1 MLAIPSFCSSEKF
14 SRRHEGSCER
24 DRSSHCSIAS
34 SWPDRCSAR
43 HNLPTRCSRRPH
55 SQRFP
60 ILPSAHARF
69 LPRPNEGSANGANA
83 KPTGLPAS
91 VSHQGR
97 ICAAGNRSWHCE
109 LNPVGRAVVVHSG
122 RLRRRSGF
130 GGLAALLTVATDGP
144 QGVRSHAHA
153 QHEPLET
160 RRASDAL
167 PFRPGLH
174 KRA

>member
-1 MLAIPSFCSSEKF
+1 
-14 SRRHEGSCER
+14 RHY
-24 DRSSHCSIAS
+24 
-34 SWPDRCSAR
+34 
-43 HNLPTRCSRRPH
+43 LPTRCSRRPH

-97 ICAAGNRSWHCE
+97 ICAAGDRSWHCE
-109 LNPVGRAVVVHSG
+109 LNPVGRAVVVHSR

-144 QGVRSHAHA
+144 QGV
-153 QHEPLET
+153 LTET
-160 RRASDAL
+160 LGIALASFRQGDDAPGKRRTNHS
-167 PFRPGLH
+167 
-174 KRA
+174 